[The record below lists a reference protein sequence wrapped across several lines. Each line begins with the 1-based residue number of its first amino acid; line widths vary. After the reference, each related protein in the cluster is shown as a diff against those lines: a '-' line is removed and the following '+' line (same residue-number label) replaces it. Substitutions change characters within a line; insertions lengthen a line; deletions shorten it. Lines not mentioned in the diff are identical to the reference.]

1 MPNWARSLSS
11 MSPKASHG
19 QTTAVSEEKEED
31 KELVSRH
38 AASDLQVLTGQTAEW
53 QSPPRPSIPGT
64 SSNLRREGEELSL
77 YYRSPF
83 PGIFPSIP
91 SSLPLSPSIH
101 PSLPH
106 SLPPHTHPFCPAL
119 GALLLNCLL
128 SFCLNFGGVT
138 LLASEAAAFMAA
150 GTRDVCWLRV

>member
-64 SSNLRREGEELSL
+64 SSNLRREGEDSVFTSCRLRRSKSKSKKHL
-77 YYRSPF
+77 ISFIYFIYYYRSPF

-91 SSLPLSPSIH
+91 SSLPLSPTIH
-101 PSLPH
+101 PSLPP
-106 SLPPHTHPFCPAL
+106 SLP
-119 GALLLNCLL
+119 
-128 SFCLNFGGVT
+128 T
-138 LLASEAAAFMAA
+138 LTPSVRPWAPCS
-150 GTRDVCWLRV
+150 